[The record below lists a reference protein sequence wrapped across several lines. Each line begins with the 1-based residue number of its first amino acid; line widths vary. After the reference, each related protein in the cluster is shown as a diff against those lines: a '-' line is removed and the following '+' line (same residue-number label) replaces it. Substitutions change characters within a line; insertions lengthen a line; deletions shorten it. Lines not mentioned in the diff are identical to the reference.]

1 MDTLTHHLK
10 RAGLT
15 YGGTIIPLAIIPD
28 TGISLFGAAIGLGV
42 VGVGY
47 GYFSLMRQA
56 F

>member
-1 MDTLTHHLK
+1 MDALTHHLK

-15 YGGTIIPLAIIPD
+15 YGGTVLPLAVIPG
-28 TGISLFGAAIGLGV
+28 TGVTLTSALVSLGV
-42 VGVGY
+42 VGIGY